1 MMFTPSLARIAF
13 FHHFKLI
20 AWLFEKIARFLN
32 HKEIEEVDK
41 QIENVEKPP
50 FSLVDDFCYKQLH

>member
-1 MMFTPSLARIAF
+1 MFTPSLTRIAF

-20 AWLFEKIARFLN
+20 AWLFEKIAKFLN

-41 QIENVEKPP
+41 QIEKVEKPP